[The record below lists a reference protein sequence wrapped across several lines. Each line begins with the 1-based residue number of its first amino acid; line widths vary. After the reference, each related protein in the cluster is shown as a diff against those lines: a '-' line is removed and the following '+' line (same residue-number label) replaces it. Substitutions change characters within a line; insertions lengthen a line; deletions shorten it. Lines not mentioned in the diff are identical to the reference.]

1 MPTPTKTTRTRRSAP
16 PDTPPP
22 NGDDIIGAD
31 DWRQQIGTQAGQ
43 LIVADDDDTP
53 DEPLTAADRVAA
65 MLADVAGDARA
76 KVKLYRLGSDG
87 KMVWCDD
94 MTPEQFET
102 GGLPS
107 IRNRWGAGD
116 YVLALYGTTPGKA
129 GSPNGFGLI
138 TRQTVSIAPDLT
150 APADTPAAHSGLSQ
164 VLATIAEGQRA
175 MLEALTRRPE
185 TQADPL
191 QQMGVMLGLMT
202 QMRQAMGGDAPR
214 EKSRGVVELL
224 NELKALKDLGGELIG
239 GGEKSEPADPL
250 TAMLPEVIQLVK
262 AATAGQP
269 QAPQLPAPPVNLPPS
284 MAATTPETETVPVI
298 NDPQQL
304 IAALQKHLRTLVKL
318 AAANVDHD
326 IGANIVY
333 ENLPD
338 DLLEG
343 MRSEAWFNLLSS
355 FEPAVAPHRE
365 WFDKVRVMALDWID
379 NGHPDDAEED
389 PPQGSGVPA

>member
-1 MPTPTKTTRTRRSAP
+1 MPTPAKTTRTRRSAP

-22 NGDDIIGAD
+22 NGDDIIGPD

-43 LIVADDDDTP
+43 LIVADDDDAP

-150 APADTPAAHSGLSQ
+150 APAEAPAAHSGLSQ

-202 QMRQAMGGDAPR
+202 QMRQAMGGDGPR
-214 EKSRGVVELL
+214 EKPRGVVELL
-224 NELKALKDLGGELIG
+224 TELRALKDLGGELL
-239 GGEKSEPADPL
+239 GGEKAEPSDPL
-250 TAMLPEVIQLVK
+250 TAALPEVLSLIK
-262 AATAGQP
+262 TATAQ
-269 QAPQLPAPPVNLPPS
+269 QAAPGAAPALPMPAVQLPPS
-284 MAATTPETETVPVI
+284 IPPATQENPPVPEIT
-298 NDPQQL
+298 DPQQL
-304 IAALQKHLRTLVKL
+304 IAQLQKHLRNLVKL
-318 AAANVDHD
+318 AAANVDHEL
-326 IGANIVY
+326 GADIVY
-333 ENLPD
+333 DNLPD
-338 DLLEG
+338 ELIEA
-343 MRSEAWFNLLSS
+343 MRGEAWFDMLSS
-355 FEPAVAPHRE
+355 FEPGVTPHRE
-365 WFDKVRVMALDWID
+365 WFDKVRALVLEWFA
-379 NGHPDDAEED
+379 NGHPDDAD
-389 PPQGSGVPA
+389 DAPADGAPA

>member
-1 MPTPTKTTRTRRSAP
+1 MPTPAKTTRTRRSAP

-22 NGDDIIGAD
+22 NGDDIITGE
-31 DWRQQIGTQAGQ
+31 DWRQQIGSPAGA
-43 LIVADDDDTP
+43 LIVHDEDEPP

-150 APADTPAAHSGLSQ
+150 APADAPAAHSGLSQ

-202 QMRQAMGGDAPR
+202 QMRQAMGGDGPR
-214 EKSRGVVELL
+214 EKPRGVVELL
-224 NELKALKDLGGELIG
+224 TELKALKDLGGELL
-239 GGEKSEPADPL
+239 GGEKAEPSDPL
-250 TAMLPEVIQLVK
+250 TAALPEVLSLIK
-262 AATAGQP
+262 TATAQ
-269 QAPQLPAPPVNLPPS
+269 QAAPGAAPALPMPAVQLPPS
-284 MAATTPETETVPVI
+284 IPETTPENPTVPEI
-298 NDPQQL
+298 TDPQQL
-304 IAALQKHLRTLVKL
+304 IAQLQKHLRNLVKL
-318 AAANVDHD
+318 AAANVDHEL
-326 IGANIVY
+326 GADIVY
-333 ENLPD
+333 DNLPD
-338 DLLEG
+338 ELIEA
-343 MRSEAWFNLLSS
+343 MRGEAWFDMLSS
-355 FEPAVAPHRE
+355 FEPGVTPHRE
-365 WFDKVRVMALDWID
+365 WFDKVRALVLEWFA
-379 NGHPDDAEED
+379 NGHPDDAD
-389 PPQGSGVPA
+389 DAPADGAPA